1 MNAEARNSSM
11 KNFLLRWFINSIS
24 LLLVVYVV
32 SGIVISSWLTAIAA
46 ALVLGLLNAFV
57 RPLLIILT
65 LPVNILTLGLFT
77 LIVNGFMFYLVAL
90 LVPGFVVAGYWNAFL
105 GALVFSIISFL
116 LSLLT
121 RSKETTARRS

>member
-1 MNAEARNSSM
+1 M
-11 KNFLLRWFINSIS
+11 KRFLLRWFINSIS
-24 LLLVVYVV
+24 LLLVVHIV
-32 SGIVISSWLTAIAA
+32 SGISISSWLTAIAA

-57 RPLLIILT
+57 RPLLIFLT

-77 LIVNGFMFYLVAL
+77 LIINGFMFYLAAL
-90 LVPGFVVAGYWNAFL
+90 LVHGFVIAGYWNAFL

-121 RSKETTARRS
+121 RSD